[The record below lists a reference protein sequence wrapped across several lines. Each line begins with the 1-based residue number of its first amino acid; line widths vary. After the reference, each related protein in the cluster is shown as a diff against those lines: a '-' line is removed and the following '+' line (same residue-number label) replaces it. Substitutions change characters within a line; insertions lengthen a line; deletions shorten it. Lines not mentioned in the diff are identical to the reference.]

1 MQLILKFLFYYP
13 RSYFINL
20 LQFPYFLFLFSVFV
34 ILGRIGL
41 GLNTIAYLY
50 IISFIVCLYLYKKK
64 VIDNNDDK
72 IFVFLQCL
80 GAAALWSL
88 IILVC

>member
-1 MQLILKFLFYYP
+1 MY
-13 RSYFINL
+13 L
-20 LQFPYFLFLFSVFV
+20 LQVPYFLLLFSVFV

-72 IFVFLQCL
+72 ISVFLHCL
-80 GAAALWSL
+80 GVAALWFL

>member
-1 MQLILKFLFYYP
+1 MKLILKILFWNP
-13 RSYFINL
+13 RSYSINL
-20 LQFPYFLFLFSVFV
+20 LQFLYSLLLFSIFF
-34 ILGRIGL
+34 ILSRIGL
-41 GLNTIAYLY
+41 KINAIAYLY
-50 IISFIVCLYLYKKK
+50 IISFIICLYLYKKK

-80 GAAALWSL
+80 GGAALCSL

>member
-1 MQLILKFLFYYP
+1 MKLILKFLFYYP

>member
-1 MQLILKFLFYYP
+1 MK
-13 RSYFINL
+13 
-20 LQFPYFLFLFSVFV
+20 V
-34 ILGRIGL
+34 IEGM
-41 GLNTIAYLY
+41 NTWMNKWYY
-50 IISFIVCLYLYKKK
+50 IIFIVCLYLYKKK

-80 GAAALWSL
+80 GTAALWSL

>member
-1 MQLILKFLFYYP
+1 MKLILKFLFYYP
-13 RSYFINL
+13 RSYFIYL
-20 LQFPYFLFLFSVFV
+20 LQFPYFLLFFSVFV
-34 ILGRIGL
+34 VLGRIGL